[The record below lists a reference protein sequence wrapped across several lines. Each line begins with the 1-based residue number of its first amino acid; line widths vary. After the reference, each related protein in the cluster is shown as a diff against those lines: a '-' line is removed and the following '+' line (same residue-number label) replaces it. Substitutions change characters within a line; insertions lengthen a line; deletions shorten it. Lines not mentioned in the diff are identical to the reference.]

1 MTQDLRTKLT
11 THFGTVEQYGIEV
24 NKRISSYKKMLL
36 EMDPILRALENFGF
50 SKAPDILPNK
60 EGTTESKQEFEGR
73 DILFDTLSYPLPPL
87 DNKYSLKLSGNIC
100 IDDQKSAM
108 RIDINAEPDI
118 IGMTPFTLEITYTA
132 PEKLR
137 QDKRQESHKFGYT
150 LTKNS
155 TEGEGVDILSGGAYM
170 NANALL
176 TEIGKA
182 MSSHWNRFTDVCNGW
197 QEARKSLSR
206 VVSMQT
212 SSHSRSGVESG
223 NGTDI
228 PSPTSGN

>member
-1 MTQDLRTKLT
+1 MTQDLRAKLT
-11 THFGTVEQYGIEV
+11 THFGNVEQYGMEV
-24 NKRISSYKKMLL
+24 NKRISSYKKILL
-36 EMDPILRALENFGF
+36 EMDPVLRALENFGF
-50 SKAPDILPNK
+50 SKAPDK
-60 EGTTESKQEFEGR
+60 ERVAEPEQEFEGR
-73 DILFDTLSYPLPPL
+73 NILFDTLSYPLSSPG
-87 DNKYSLKLSGNIC
+87 DKYSLKLSGGIC

-108 RIDINAEPDI
+108 RIEINAEPDI

-206 VVSMQT
+206 VTIQPGSYP
-212 SSHSRSGVESG
+212 RSGVESG
-223 NGTDI
+223 NGTDAP
-228 PSPTSGN
+228 PSPGN